1 MRHTHYLNATTASSI
16 KKSFAT
22 CMDCAQI
29 VVVSGTR
36 VESAMSDDKL
46 ITPLGQSV
54 FFAYVDAYAKKHNI
68 TRDEAIEQI
77 SKGDGGVIEDGSE

>member
-1 MRHTHYLNATTASSI
+1 
-16 KKSFAT
+16 
-22 CMDCAQI
+22 
-29 VVVSGTR
+29 
-36 VESAMSDDKL
+36 MSDDKL

-68 TRDEAIEQI
+68 TRDQAIEQI

>member
-1 MRHTHYLNATTASSI
+1 MRHTQYQNATTASSI

-36 VESAMSDDKL
+36 MESALSNGFEQ
-46 ITPLGQSV
+46 TPLGQSV
-54 FFAYVDAYAKKHNI
+54 FFAYVEAYAKKHNI
-68 TRDEAIEQI
+68 TRDEAIIQL
-77 SKGDGGVIEDGSE
+77 SNGDTDDRSE

>member
-36 VESAMSDDKL
+36 MESALSNGFEQ
-46 ITPLGQSV
+46 TPLGQSV
-54 FFAYVDAYAKKHNI
+54 FFAYVEAYAKKHNI
-68 TRDEAIEQI
+68 TREQAII
-77 SKGDGGVIEDGSE
+77 DLSNGDTENE

>member
-1 MRHTHYLNATTASSI
+1 L
-16 KKSFAT
+16 KSFVTLQGFAK
-22 CMDCAQI
+22 I
-29 VVVSGTR
+29 VVKIVKRQEQS
-36 VESAMSDDKL
+36 MSDDKL

-68 TRDEAIEQI
+68 TRDQAIEQI